1 MKKNMFI
8 LILVIFAITSIA
20 NCVYAQQSG
29 TFTDSRD
36 SQIYKTV
43 KINKCLFFKY
53 NFFKNLFFYIFVHN
67 IEQYQLV

>member
-53 NFFKNLFFYIFVHN
+53 NFF
-67 IEQYQLV
+67 